1 MLNLHKAMKTDV
13 DNDEVAEQPELR
25 KEFIKTLNKP

>member
-13 DNDEVAEQPELR
+13 DNDEVAELR